1 MALPT
6 YLSLVNDVLV
16 RLREPV
22 VTTVTQTSYSS
33 LIGKFI
39 NDAKRQVA
47 DAYDWDA
54 FNQAVTVTTVSGQVG
69 EYSLTNAGVR
79 FKTMDVINTTR
90 YYQLTPLSH
99 VDHDVFYYT
108 VPSPILNLPM
118 YYTVQG
124 VDTNG
129 DLKVKF
135 WPVPDGVY
143 SIRFSLIV
151 PENDMSSDSDTTLL
165 AKEPIILGAYA
176 RALVER
182 GEDGGLNSS
191 EAYALFKASMSD
203 LIALELA
210 RSPENDSFE
219 AV

>member
-39 NDAKRQVA
+39 NDTKRQVA

-54 FNQAVTVTTVSGQVG
+54 FNKAVTVTTVSGQVG

-182 GEDGGLNSS
+182 GEDGGLSSS

>member
-16 RLREPV
+16 RLREPTV
-22 VTTVTQTSYSS
+22 STVTQTSYSS

-39 NDAKRQVA
+39 NDTKRQVA

-69 EYSLTNAGVR
+69 EYSLTGAGVR

>member
-16 RLREPV
+16 RLRES
-22 VTTVTQTSYSS
+22 TVSTVSQTSYSA

-39 NDAKRQVA
+39 NDTKRQVA

-54 FNQAVTVTTVSGQVG
+54 FNQAITVSTVSGQVG
-69 EYSLTNAGVR
+69 DYSLTGAGVR
-79 FKTMDVINTTR
+79 FKTMDVINTSR
-90 YYQLTPLSH
+90 YYQLTALSH
-99 VDHDVFYYT
+99 EDHDKFYYT
-108 VPSPILNLPM
+108 IPTPIQNLPM
-118 YYTVQG
+118 YFTVQG

-135 WPVPDGVY
+135 WPVPDGIY
-143 SIRFSLIV
+143 TIRFSLIV
-151 PENDMSSDSDTTLL
+151 PESDFSSDSDTTLL

-182 GEDGGLNSS
+182 GEDGGLLSS
-191 EAYALFKASMSD
+191 EAYALYKQSLAD
-203 LIALELA
+203 LISLELA
-210 RSPENDSFE
+210 RSPENDSFT

>member
-6 YLSLVNDVLV
+6 YLDLVNDVLV
-16 RLREPV
+16 RMREPQ
-22 VTTVTQTSYSS
+22 VTTVSENTVSA
-33 LIGKFI
+33 LVGKYI
-39 NDAKRQVA
+39 NDAKRQVS

-54 FNQAVTVTTVSGQVG
+54 FNTPITVNTIANTTGP
-69 EYSLTNAGVR
+69 YSITGAGVR
-79 FKTMDVINTTR
+79 FKTMDVINTTSF
-90 YYQLTPLSH
+90 YQMSPLSH
-99 VDHDVFYYT
+99 ANYDSFYYT
-108 VPSPILNLPM
+108 TPTPTTGLPM
-118 YYTVQG
+118 YYSIKG

-129 DLKVKF
+129 DIKVNF
-135 WPVPDGVY
+135 WPVPDAVY

-151 PENDMSSDSDTTLL
+151 PEADFSTDASTTLL
-165 AKEPIILGAYA
+165 AKEPIVLGAFA

-182 GEDGGLNSS
+182 GEDGGLSSS
-191 EAYALFKASMSD
+191 EAYALYKSSMSD

>member
-1 MALPT
+1 MALPN
-6 YLSLVNDVLV
+6 YLDLVNDVLT

-22 VTTVTQTSYSS
+22 VTTVTETAFSS

-39 NDAKRQVA
+39 NDTKRQVS

-54 FNQAVTVTTVSGQVG
+54 FNTPITVNTIANTTGP
-69 EYSLTNAGVR
+69 YSITGAGVR
-79 FKTMDVINTTR
+79 YKTMDVINITSF
-90 YYQLTPLSH
+90 YEMSPLSH
-99 VDHDVFYYT
+99 ANYDSFYYT
-108 VPSPILNLPM
+108 TPTPTKGLPM
-118 YYTVQG
+118 YYSIKG

-129 DLKVKF
+129 DIKVNF
-135 WPVPDGVY
+135 WPVPDAVY

-151 PENDMSSDSDTTLL
+151 PEADFSTDASTTLL

-176 RALVER
+176 RALIER

-191 EAYALFKASMSD
+191 EAFAMYKSCMSD

-210 RSPENDSFE
+210 RSPENDTFE

>member
-39 NDAKRQVA
+39 NDTKRQVA

-210 RSPENDSFE
+210 RSPENDSFV